1 MTQNG
6 ENQAMKPNPILP
18 DDPRLTAYA
27 LNEMEAG
34 ERAQFEPLGLD
45 LMGTTPAEFAAVVR
59 SDHETWGRIIKQTGV
74 KLD

>member
-1 MTQNG
+1 MGFFGPAN
-6 ENQAMKPNPILP
+6 LP
-18 DDPRLTAYA
+18 PATLDRLNKA
-27 LNEMEAG
+27 LVAAIRRPEM
-34 ERAQFEPLGLD
+34 RAQFEPLGLD